1 VARRYR
7 LASGSGGIFPYSE
20 DQVLR
25 MEKFEEDEEIAKK
38 NLKSSFSLTLSG
50 RIHNKVNDRNK
61 DKSDNPRK
69 QKSTD

>member
-1 VARRYR
+1 
-7 LASGSGGIFPYSE
+7 
-20 DQVLR
+20 

-38 NLKSSFSLTLSG
+38 NLKSSFSLILSG